1 MLTPIMQSRLDLEK
15 RLKSPTIV
23 TPTAKEPTT
32 AAMPM
37 GMVIGV
43 LTGPAFQM
51 SPKEI
56 MELVF
61 QTAMTQRTA
70 SSGKPTSLR
79 SLIALN
85 PKMAV
90 SDMVIPPIIVKI
102 TELTELPL
110 TCLMTEAI
118 VVPNRSA

>member
-1 MLTPIMQSRLDLEK
+1 
-15 RLKSPTIV
+15 
-23 TPTAKEPTT
+23 
-32 AAMPM
+32 M